1 MERVNRLQA
10 LRWDVGADLPP
21 ELKEN
26 LSQHESTFFQSYN
39 RNLGTYME
47 SVGLDLSAV
56 CV

>member
-10 LRWDVGADLPP
+10 LRWDVGAVLPP